1 LKKLLIL
8 SGLLA
13 TLLAPLAGW
22 SQAPYY
28 QPQPNYSAINPGGSP
43 YDRYTTY
50 QISARYTAALPLG
63 DFKNYIDQASVRG
76 FTLTGEWMFPNNVSV
91 GAQVGYQA
99 FTQRLPRAVYPLSD
113 GSDLSAVQ
121 TRTFTATPIQLIGKY
136 HLGPSSAAFRPYV
149 QVGAGGSLT
158 ENISY
163 YGTLSEGGKGF
174 RFAANAAVGTRL
186 LFGKKGNFGADLS
199 VGYQH
204 ISANFDYVKTYSALT
219 GSVGVVYRWW

>member
-1 LKKLLIL
+1 MKKLLLL

-13 TLLAPLAGW
+13 VALAPLTAW
-22 SQAPYY
+22 AQYPDSQPR
-28 QPQPNYSAINPGGSP
+28 NPVGTVVSP

-50 QISARYTAALPLG
+50 QLSARYTAALPVG

-76 FTLTGEWMFPNNVSV
+76 FTLTGEWLFPNNVSFGV
-91 GAQVGYQA
+91 QAGYQSW
-99 FTQRLPRAVYPLSD
+99 TQRMPRAVYQLND

-136 HLGPSSAAFRPYV
+136 HLAPSSATIRPYV
-149 QVGAGGSLT
+149 QLGAGGSLT

-163 YGTLSEGGKGF
+163 YGNLSDGDNGF
-174 RFAANAAVGTRL
+174 RFAANGAVGTRI
-186 LFGKKGNFGADLS
+186 LFGKNGNFGADLS

-204 ISANFDYVKTYSALT
+204 IGANFDYVKTYSAVT